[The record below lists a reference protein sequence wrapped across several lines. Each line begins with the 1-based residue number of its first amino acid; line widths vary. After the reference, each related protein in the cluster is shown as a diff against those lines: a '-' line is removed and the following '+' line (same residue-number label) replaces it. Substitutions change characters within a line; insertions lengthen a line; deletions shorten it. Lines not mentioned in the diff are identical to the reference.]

1 MSKIEIQNDREREVW
16 QDGHEQGWND
26 CLHEWQEQD
35 KLKRPNLCDR
45 VAAIFR
51 RRTRSH
57 DAG

>member
-1 MSKIEIQNDREREVW
+1 MSKIEIQNDRERAVW

-26 CLHEWQEQD
+26 AMLEFTRQQ
-35 KLKRPNLCDR
+35 KPNLCDR
-45 VAAIFR
+45 IAAIFR